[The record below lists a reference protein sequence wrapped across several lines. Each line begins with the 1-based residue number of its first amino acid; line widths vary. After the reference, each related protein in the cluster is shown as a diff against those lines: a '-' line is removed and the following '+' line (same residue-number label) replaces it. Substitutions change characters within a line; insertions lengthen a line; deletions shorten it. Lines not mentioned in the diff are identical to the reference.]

1 MSNFLAAIQNND
13 VETVRRA
20 LSENMDPSIVVDETH
35 NTALHAAVHAGHP
48 DIVTM
53 LVNAGANLN
62 VGNRDLVSP
71 MDLALSAKRPDI
83 NIVRSIVEAGANITG
98 QCINIAEN
106 RLYSSDLDDRD
117 EQDFQAL
124 EQAIELLHGYGVGR
138 DTTLIAAF
146 GANRLAFVQRMIDG
160 GEDIQDRT
168 DLVRAAVV
176 NGDENRAVFMI
187 RAGAD
192 VNGRNGTDEPTVL
205 MAACLNGMGAVVDA
219 AIDAGANLNVQDDQ
233 GWTAMAYAVDAGQL
247 DIVKSLVNAGASLGT
262 SHVTGKFYF
271 LHDAATQGMEP
282 MITYLLEQG
291 LNVNEADGNGI
302 TPLHCAAE
310 HGHAIAAR
318 ALLDAGADR
327 HAQDIFGRTPLDV
340 ATDDARSHLESLV
353 LREALDQEADR
364 PSVGRARRRL

>member
-1 MSNFLAAIQNND
+1 MSNLLAAIQNND

-20 LSENMDPSIVVDETH
+20 LSENMDPSVVVDATH

-62 VGNRDLVSP
+62 VGNSEHLSP

-83 NIVRSIVEAGANITG
+83 NIVRSMVEAGANIPRRSV
-98 QCINIAEN
+98 NIAEN
-106 RLYSSDLDDRD
+106 RLYSSDQDERD

-124 EQAIELLHGYGVGR
+124 EQAIELLHDYGVER
-138 DTTLIAAF
+138 ETTMIAAF

-160 GEDIQDRT
+160 GEDIRDRT
-168 DLVRAAVV
+168 YLVREAIV
-176 NGDENRAVFMI
+176 NGDEVRAVFMI

-192 VNGRNGTDEPTVL
+192 VNRRNGTDEPTVL
-205 MAACLNGMGAVVDA
+205 VAACLNGMVDVVDA
-219 AIDAGANLNVQDDQ
+219 AIAAGADLDVQDDQ
-233 GWTAMAYAVDAGQL
+233 GWTAMAYAVDAEQL

-302 TPLHCAAE
+302 TPLHCAAQY
-310 HGHAIAAR
+310 GHATAAR

-340 ATDDARSHLESLV
+340 ATDDARVHLESLV
-353 LREALDQEADR
+353 LQDALDRETDR